1 MPDEDKTLSGSL
13 ALMTSREER
22 LGRRKLL
29 NPSQKCNLI
38 TVYLVPI
45 APRFFVVTSEFSLV
59 VDVIAKTILSLGSI
73 NNNPIIK

>member
-1 MPDEDKTLSGSL
+1 
-13 ALMTSREER
+13 MTSLEER
-22 LGRRKLL
+22 LGRGKLL

-45 APRFFVVTSEFSLV
+45 VPRFFFVTSEFSLV
-59 VDVIAKTILSLGSI
+59 VDVIAKTSLSLGSN